1 MTNFDVAFNYLINFD
16 EAGDMRANEQLSKF
30 LVRNCSRRSQAVSL
44 AATFI
49 FDVACVGP
57 TSKAD
62 LPGRLH

>member
-1 MTNFDVAFNYLINFD
+1 
-16 EAGDMRANEQLSKF
+16 MRANEQLSKF